1 MKCVFIQMS
10 AALSA
15 AKKRRAPAAIE
26 PPKIVSSQPSQPSQA
41 NGLTLQQVIALIDR
55 RLTTLETN
63 NVDDNSLVLDDM
75 SEEYESRFT
84 ILANEIS
91 ELKQTILSL
100 QTYTMDVNKMLYDEK
115 IARDTG
121 TFDL

>member
-1 MKCVFIQMS
+1 MS

-26 PPKIVSSQPSQPSQA
+26 PPKIVQTQTQTPPA
-41 NGLTLQQVIALIDR
+41 NGLTLQQVIALVDR

-63 NVDDNSLVLDDM
+63 SSNDNSSELDDM
-75 SEEYESRFT
+75 NEEYESRFT

-100 QTYTMDVNKMLYDEK
+100 QTYTMEVNKMLYDEK

>member
-1 MKCVFIQMS
+1 MS

-15 AKKRRAPAAIE
+15 AKKRRAIAIE
-26 PPKIVSSQPSQPSQA
+26 PPKIAPPPSPSQSPNPA
-41 NGLTLQQVIALIDR
+41 NGLTLPQVIALIDR
-55 RLTTLETN
+55 RLISLETIK
-63 NVDDNSLVLDDM
+63 VEDNSDM
-75 SEEYESRFT
+75 LEDMNEEYENRFT

-100 QTYTMDVNKMLYDEK
+100 QTYTMDVNKKLYDEK

>member
-1 MKCVFIQMS
+1 MS

-26 PPKIVSSQPSQPSQA
+26 PPKIVSSQPSQA

-63 NVDDNSLVLDDM
+63 NVDDNTLVMDDM

-121 TFDL
+121 TFEL

>member
-1 MKCVFIQMS
+1 MKYLFIQMS

-26 PPKIVSSQPSQPSQA
+26 PPKIASPQPTQPSQA
-41 NGLTLQQVIALIDR
+41 SGLTLQQVIALIDR

-63 NVDDNSLVLDDM
+63 NVDENSSALDDM

-100 QTYTMDVNKMLYDEK
+100 QTYTMDVNKILFDEK
-115 IARDTG
+115 NARETG

>member
-1 MKCVFIQMS
+1 MS

-15 AKKRRAPAAIE
+15 AKKRRAPIAIE
-26 PPKIVSSQPSQPSQA
+26 TPKIAPPPSPSQSSNPA
-41 NGLTLQQVIALIDR
+41 NGLTLPQVIALIDR
-55 RLTTLETN
+55 RLISLET
-63 NVDDNSLVLDDM
+63 VKVEDNSDM
-75 SEEYESRFT
+75 LEDMNEEYENRFT

-100 QTYTMDVNKMLYDEK
+100 QTYTMDVNKRLYDEK

>member
-1 MKCVFIQMS
+1 MS

-15 AKKRRAPAAIE
+15 AKKRRAPVAIDV
-26 PPKIVSSQPSQPSQA
+26 PKIVSSQPTQP

-55 RLTTLETN
+55 RLTALEQN
-63 NVDDNSLVLDDM
+63 NLDENSSELNDM

-84 ILANEIS
+84 SFANEIS

-115 IARDTG
+115 IARETG
-121 TFDL
+121 TIDL